1 MQWERDPYTLGSLYV
16 EKNKPDTEIH
26 MSHAFSYMWS
36 LGQRKD
42 HMKIES
48 AIRKEEGGGKTRE

>member
-1 MQWERDPYTLGSLYV
+1 
-16 EKNKPDTEIH
+16 